1 MKHFAKILNSWKLL
15 TTFAK
20 HSILYVSKL
29 SEYVFANSLLTILC
43 YLVIQYFVIQSL
55 KLNNDFM
62 LYRIEYTNEKFDSTV
77 TKAKTKEVLFSG
89 KTKLIT
95 HPPLFFNKS
104 EVKLA
109 SIQKHLGLNLIL
121 NCYLTNIEPRRFK
134 WNRDR
139 TDFLLHIFFSNI
151 Q

>member
-1 MKHFAKILNSWKLL
+1 MKHFAKIPNSWKLL

-20 HSILYVSKL
+20 HFILYVSKL

-43 YLVIQYFVIQSL
+43 YPRYPILRYPILRRVNTSAS

-77 TKAKTKEVLFSG
+77 TKAKTKEVLFSR

-95 HPPLFFNKS
+95 HPPLFFIKS
-104 EVKLA
+104 KVKLA

-121 NCYLTNIEPRRFK
+121 NCYLMNIEPRRFK

-139 TDFLLHIFFSNI
+139 TDFL
-151 Q
+151 